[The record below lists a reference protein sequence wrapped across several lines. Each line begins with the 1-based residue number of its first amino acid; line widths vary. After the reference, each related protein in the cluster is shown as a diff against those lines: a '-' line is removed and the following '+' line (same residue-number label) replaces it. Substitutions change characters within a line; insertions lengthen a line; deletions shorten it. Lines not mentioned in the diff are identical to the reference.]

1 MRGARL
7 GTALQDPGDFGRVGR
22 RRVAL
27 LVDRF
32 LQRRLSVNWRAFIGC
47 RRVKDVG
54 AEAARRERRDAAG
67 ERFQRC
73 GHDGLAPPLR
83 HGERGAGLA
92 HGDVAYL
99 KPRLADLAVPE
110 QGFCA
115 AWGVG
120 VHDVSVLTASRR
132 CFLRAGGV
140 GTRSIWVAA
149 HHNRA

>member
-7 GTALQDPGDFGRVGR
+7 RTPLQDPHDFGRVR
-22 RRVAL
+22 RRRRAL

-32 LQRRLSVNWRAFIGC
+32 PERRLSVNWRASVRR

-73 GHDGLAPPLR
+73 GHDGLAQPLR

-92 HGDVAYL
+92 HGDVADL
-99 KPRLADLAVPE
+99 EARLADLAVPE
-110 QGFCA
+110 EGFRA
-115 AWGVG
+115 ARGVV
-120 VHDVSVLTASRR
+120 VHFEVERSV
-132 CFLRAGGV
+132 
-140 GTRSIWVAA
+140 
-149 HHNRA
+149 